1 MEFVHEAWNFMQ
13 SFLQQGDYAKSVIQ
27 SSQMWIYALLF
38 LIIFCETGLVITP
51 FLPGDSLLFAAGTFT
66 SMGLFNVAVICVLL
80 SAAAILGDTLNY
92 WIGNLI
98 GPKIFHKENV
108 RLLNKEHLHRAHRF
122 YEKYG
127 GITIVVARFIPIIH
141 TFAPFVA
148 GISKMTYWRFLLY
161 NVAGGVAWI
170 LSFTLM
176 GFFFGSLEVVK
187 KNFSLVILAIIVIS
201 VMPGVIE
208 YLRQRRRARR
218 ERPAA

>member
-1 MEFVHEAWNFMQ
+1 MELFQEAWKFMQ
-13 SFLQQGDYAKSVIQ
+13 SFLQQGDYAKSIIQ
-27 SSQMWIYALLF
+27 SSQVWIYALLF

-51 FLPGDSLLFAAGTFT
+51 VLPGDSLLFATGTFT
-66 SMGLFNVAVICVLL
+66 SMGLFNLPVMCVLL

-108 RLLNKEHLHRAHRF
+108 RLLNKEYLHRAHRF

-127 GITIVVARFIPIIH
+127 GITIVVARFIPIIR

-161 NVAGGVAWI
+161 NVVGGVAWI
-170 LSFTLM
+170 LSFTLL
-176 GFFFGSLEVVK
+176 GFFFGSLEYVK

-201 VMPGVIE
+201 VMPGVIG
-208 YLRQRRRARR
+208 YLRQKRRA
-218 ERPAA
+218 A